1 MNRWNKREQHE
12 KACAGVRAHRGLCCR
27 FMAACLAFTLAAA
40 PAAWAASP
48 EFAYDEETWA
58 RLKDN
63 TLEYEEIPL
72 LVKEY
77 NANYQNALESY
88 QDTKTTDDAEQ
99 IREDMM
105 ESAADMYDQATDLE
119 ESIEDMGGE
128 LGPMYASLT
137 YNASLMKAN
146 SMQMEMQ
153 ADNSYTDSK
162 MQKVQVD
169 KTLANLTSLVQT
181 TMNTY
186 FQLLESQK
194 TLEKSRELLQAT
206 YESTERRMAAQMATQ
221 ADVLNAKKEVQAME
235 GNLIKMQSS
244 IDSTRQNLCLMTDW
258 DYNAQP
264 EIREIPAPDLNRIAA
279 MNPEVDKQTAVNN
292 NYDLI
297 YGKMAYENMVSG
309 SSKENQGRTNADKEQ
324 SIRSSIDSLYR
335 TVIQK
340 QTEWESAQAA
350 YTTAAA
356 NMGAADRKKQLG
368 MLGNLEYLQQQSAYV
383 QAESNVKIAQLAL
396 LQAIETYEWA
406 VKGYIA

>member
-105 ESAADMYDQATDLE
+105 ESAADMYDQANDLE
-119 ESIEDMGGE
+119 DSIEDMGGE

-169 KTLANLTSLVQT
+169 KTLASLTSLVQT

-206 YESTERRMAAQMATQ
+206 YESTERRMAAQMQ
-221 ADVLNAKKEVQAME
+221 
-235 GNLIKMQSS
+235 
-244 IDSTRQNLCLMTDW
+244 R
-258 DYNAQP
+258 
-264 EIREIPAPDLNRIAA
+264 
-279 MNPEVDKQTAVNN
+279 
-292 NYDLI
+292 
-297 YGKMAYENMVSG
+297 
-309 SSKENQGRTNADKEQ
+309 
-324 SIRSSIDSLYR
+324 
-335 TVIQK
+335 
-340 QTEWESAQAA
+340 
-350 YTTAAA
+350 
-356 NMGAADRKKQLG
+356 RK
-368 MLGNLEYLQQQSAYV
+368 SRPWR
-383 QAESNVKIAQLAL
+383 
-396 LQAIETYEWA
+396 AI
-406 VKGYIA
+406 

>member
-105 ESAADMYDQATDLE
+105 ESAADMYDQANDLE
-119 ESIEDMGGE
+119 DSIEDMGGE

-169 KTLANLTSLVQT
+169 KTLASLTSLVQT

-235 GNLIKMQSS
+235 GNLIQMQSS
-244 IDSTRQNLCLMTDW
+244 IDSTRQTLCLMTGW

-279 MNPEVDKQTAVNN
+279 MNPEADKQTAVNN

-350 YTTAAA
+350 LNIKA
-356 NMGAADRKKQLG
+356 
-368 MLGNLEYLQQQSAYV
+368 SA
-383 QAESNVKIAQLAL
+383 
-396 LQAIETYEWA
+396 
-406 VKGYIA
+406 